1 MEVGNVTSWLLC
13 RWGVLQRHGLV
24 AVVDRTRLTSS
35 LDRSDLLF
43 ATAGPRRGETLR
55 DEEVAGVPVLDLD
68 NVAGATQPD
77 DLVRENQ
84 LCHLDTPYR
93 PAPA

>member
-1 MEVGNVTSWLLC
+1 MAS
-13 RWGVLQRHGLV
+13 RVLQRHGLV
-24 AVVDRTRLTSS
+24 AVVDRASLTSS

-43 ATAGPRRGETLR
+43 ATAGPRRSEALG
-55 DEEVAGVPVLDLD
+55 DEVVAGEPVLDLD
-68 NVAGATQPD
+68 HVTGATKPG